1 MRAVM
6 AFSGGMDSTSLL
18 MRLLAD
24 GYNVDCLSYQYGQK
38 HSLELDRAKQ
48 NISYLED
55 NGYRVTHRII
65 DLSSAMNLFH
75 SSLIVG
81 GEEVPQGHYEEEA
94 MKATVVPNRNAIFAS
109 ILYGYALSIAL
120 KEKCEVEIALGVHS
134 GDHEI
139 YPDCR
144 PEFYQ
149 AISHAFAIGNWDSDK
164 VSFKLPYLDGDKESI
179 LRDAEI
185 AIDKLGLEFSTI
197 YRNTNTSYD
206 PDENGRASGTSG
218 ADIERILAFH
228 AIGKVDPVEYVDS
241 WNQVLANAL
250 EIERNHKDEEY
261 KQRLTE
267 LQYHVTRE
275 SGTEAAFS
283 GLYWNEEREG
293 KYTCLCCGHILFYSE
308 MKFDSGCGWPSFHSE
323 DDDAIINRLEDN
335 SHGRVRTEVRCSKC
349 DAHLGHVF
357 NDGPVQF
364 GGERYCINSASI
376 DFEER

>member
-24 GYNVDCLSYQYGQK
+24 GYTVDCLSYEYGQK
-38 HSLELDRAKQ
+38 HNLELDRAKQ
-48 NISYLED
+48 NISYLEG
-55 NGYRVTHRII
+55 NGFQVIHRIV

-81 GEEVPQGHYEEEA
+81 GEDVPQGHYEEEA

-120 KEKCEVEIALGVHS
+120 KDKCDVEIALGVHS

-149 AISHAFAIGNWDSDK
+149 AIGHAFAIGNWDSDK
-164 VSFKLPYLDGDKESI
+164 VSFKLPYLEGDKESI

-185 AIDKLGLEFSTI
+185 AIEKLGLDFATI

-206 PDENGRASGTSG
+206 PDELGRASGTSG

-228 AIGKVDPVEYVDS
+228 AVGKEDPVEYVKS
-241 WNQVLANAL
+241 WNQVLQNAL
-250 EIERNHKDEEY
+250 QIEKNHKDEYY

-267 LQYHVTRE
+267 LQYYVTRE

-283 GLYWNEEREG
+283 GIFLDEKRDGEYS
-293 KYTCLCCGHILFYSE
+293 CLCCGHILFNSE
-308 MKFDSGCGWPSFHSE
+308 MKYDSGCGWPSFHSE
-323 DDDAIINRLEDN
+323 LEKASISRLEDN
-335 SHGRVRTEVRCSKC
+335 SHGSIRTEVRCSKC

-357 NDGPVQF
+357 ADGPSQF

>member
-24 GYNVDCLSYQYGQK
+24 GYTVDCLSYEYGQK
-38 HSLELDRAKQ
+38 HNLELDRAKQ
-48 NISYLED
+48 NISYLEG
-55 NGYRVTHRII
+55 NGFQVTHRIV

-81 GEEVPQGHYEEEA
+81 GEDVPQGHYEEEA

-120 KEKCEVEIALGVHS
+120 KEECGVEIALGVHS

-149 AISHAFAIGNWDSDK
+149 AIGHAFAIGNWDSDK

-197 YRNTNTSYD
+197 YRNTNTSYN
-206 PDENGRASGTSG
+206 PDELGRASGTSG

-228 AIGKVDPVEYVDS
+228 AVGKEDPVEYVNS
-241 WNQVLANAL
+241 WSQVLNNAL
-250 EIERNHKDEEY
+250 EIEKQHKDAEY
-261 KQRLTE
+261 KQRLTD

-275 SGTEAAFS
+275 NGTEAAFS
-283 GLYWNEEREG
+283 GIYWNEEGDG
-293 KYTCLCCGHILFYSE
+293 KYSCLCCGHNLFNSE

-323 DDDAIINRLEDN
+323 LDDASIIRLEDN
-335 SHGRVRTEVRCSKC
+335 SHGRVRTELRCSKC

>member
-24 GYNVDCLSYQYGQK
+24 GYDVDCLSYQYGQK

-120 KEKCEVEIALGVHS
+120 KEGCKVEIALGVHS

-149 AISHAFAIGNWDSDK
+149 AIGHAFAIGNWDSDK

-228 AIGKVDPVEYVDS
+228 AIGKDDPVEYVDS